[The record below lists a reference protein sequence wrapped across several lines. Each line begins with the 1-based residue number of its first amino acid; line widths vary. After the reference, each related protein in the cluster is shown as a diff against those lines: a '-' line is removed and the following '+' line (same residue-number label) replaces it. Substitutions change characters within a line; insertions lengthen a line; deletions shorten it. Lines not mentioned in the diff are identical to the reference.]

1 MKNLTIH
8 CKDFELTNAIKEYAE
23 DKVSALTKYLNEDDD
38 AIVYNLR
45 LGKTSNHHNAGKI
58 FFAELNIAVPHKH
71 YDAKIEA
78 DDTYAAID
86 LLKDEMADIIR
97 NHRDKVRT
105 VSRHGAQKFKE
116 GLHSSD
122 IE

>member
-8 CKDFELTNAIKEYAE
+8 CKDFDLTDAIKGYAQ
-23 DKVSALTKYLNEDDD
+23 DKVSALVKYLNEDD
-38 AIVYNLR
+38 ATVAYNLR

-58 FFAELNIAVPHKH
+58 YFAELSIAVPHKH

-78 DDTYAAID
+78 DDIYAAID
-86 LLKDEMADIIR
+86 ILKDEMADIIR

-116 GLHSSD
+116 DLHSA
-122 IE
+122 EFE